1 MDPES
6 SVMNVELKLP
16 EDEDAYIIKNL
27 CLISAAIVV
36 AAATRVR
43 DLDLPEEEPAK
54 LRRTDTRTFSA
65 ASTASTA
72 PTRVIPAT
80 RRLPVVLR

>member
-27 CLISAAIVV
+27 WPPYQHDIS
-36 AAATRVR
+36 
-43 DLDLPEEEPAK
+43 E
-54 LRRTDTRTFSA
+54 FHGS
-65 ASTASTA
+65 
-72 PTRVIPAT
+72 
-80 RRLPVVLR
+80 VLNRHGLFGVDV